1 MAIAIAS
8 SILIVVMKMS
18 TSYVLSI
25 AATVLSFKAISL
37 INQCSSQETP
47 NGYIYPQSAQPG
59 TKSLYFGLMMSFGG
73 SQKSSGAIPGVQVA
87 LDIINNKSRSDILSN
102 YTLHYTLYDSQVN

>member
-1 MAIAIAS
+1 
-8 SILIVVMKMS
+8 MKM
-18 TSYVLSI
+18 YVLPA
-25 AATVLSFKAISL
+25 AATVLSFIAINL
-37 INQCSSQETP
+37 NQCSSQETP
-47 NGYIYPQSAQPG
+47 NGYIYPQSAHPG

-102 YTLHYTLYDSQVN
+102 YTLRYILYDSQVAKLITRNCMQP